1 MSANSNRG
9 EAEIYIGNKTRT
21 VRFRTNQIAQ
31 LEDLSGKGIMKL
43 MDEESIG
50 IRLLRDALFVGLLH
64 ENKKLTPNKVGNWLD
79 DFEGDFG
86 KLIEDVFTALA
97 ESIPGAN
104 SVVVEYVE
112 AEDEGNRLGSPPQQ
126 SSPIRIKASRVLGH
140 VP

>member
-9 EAEIYIGNKTRT
+9 EAEVYIGNKTRL

-43 MDEESIG
+43 MNEDTIG

-104 SVVVEYVE
+104 SVVVESDE
-112 AEDEGNRLGSPPQQ
+112 EEDEGKSTGL
-126 SSPIRIKASRVLGH
+126 SSSEEQPNQE
-140 VP
+140 

>member
-9 EAEIYIGNKTRT
+9 ETEIHIGNKTRL

-50 IRLLRDALFVGLLH
+50 IRLLRDALFVALLH

-86 KLIEDVFTALA
+86 ELIESVFTALA
-97 ESIPGAN
+97 ESIPGGK
-104 SVVVEYVE
+104 SVVVESDE
-112 AEDEGNRLGSPPQQ
+112 DEDEGKSTGL
-126 SSPIRIKASRVLGH
+126 SSSEEQPKQD
-140 VP
+140 